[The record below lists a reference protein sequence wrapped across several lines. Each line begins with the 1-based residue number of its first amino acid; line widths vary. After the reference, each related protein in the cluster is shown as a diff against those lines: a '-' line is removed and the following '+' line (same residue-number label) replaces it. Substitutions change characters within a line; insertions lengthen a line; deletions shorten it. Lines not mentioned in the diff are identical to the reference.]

1 MNFLSP
7 QLFLLHIDEIISTLC
22 GKDPFG
28 GLLGA
33 TTVCCDEEKVRRQWS
48 LYTQIYFGA
57 QSVLAELCI
66 VRNSFHT
73 APKATV
79 SQFDFVELEF

>member
-33 TTVCCDEEKVRRQWS
+33 TTVCCDEEKVRRQ
-48 LYTQIYFGA
+48 
-57 QSVLAELCI
+57 
-66 VRNSFHT
+66 
-73 APKATV
+73 
-79 SQFDFVELEF
+79 